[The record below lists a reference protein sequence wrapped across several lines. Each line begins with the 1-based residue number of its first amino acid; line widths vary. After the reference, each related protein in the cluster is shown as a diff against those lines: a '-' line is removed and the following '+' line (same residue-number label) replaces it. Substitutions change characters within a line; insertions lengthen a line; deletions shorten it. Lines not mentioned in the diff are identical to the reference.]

1 MKRLWP
7 IIAVGV
13 LMCSPA
19 SSMPPPLALPIVVIS
34 DDEAAQA
41 IGEAFVTVLHERG
54 WFVRSANPP
63 QRAQFYECMRKTG
76 EPEGCIRG
84 SATWKG
90 KGAAVVVL
98 VSGSPEQ
105 DWKCIGVAATP
116 RFPDRQAVRIQVQ
129 QGIFG
134 TAEQQRQEQYQ
145 AGECIIAAVAESGW

>member
-1 MKRLWP
+1 MAELWP
-7 IIAVGV
+7 IIALGV
-13 LMCSPA
+13 LVCSPA
-19 SSMPPPLALPIVVIS
+19 SSTPPPLALPIVVIS
-34 DDEAAQA
+34 DDQAAQA
-41 IGEAFVTVLHERG
+41 IGEAFVTILHERG
-54 WFVRSANPP
+54 WFARSANPP
-63 QRAQFYECMRKTG
+63 QRAQFYECTRHRG

-116 RFPDRQAVRIQVQ
+116 KFPDRQAVRIQVQ

-134 TAEQQRQEQYQ
+134 TAEQQRLERDK
-145 AGECIIAAVAESGW
+145 AGECIIAAGAESGW